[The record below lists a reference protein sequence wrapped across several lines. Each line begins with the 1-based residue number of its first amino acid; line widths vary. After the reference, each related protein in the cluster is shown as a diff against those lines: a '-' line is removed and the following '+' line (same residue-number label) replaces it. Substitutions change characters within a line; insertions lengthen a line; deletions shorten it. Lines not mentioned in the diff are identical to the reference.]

1 LEHLDP
7 GTLEPWN
14 FGTLELW
21 NIGTLEPWNPGTLEH
36 WNPGTLEHWNPGT
49 LNNMRGFI
57 IKEFYH
63 IFRDV
68 RTMIILFG
76 MPVVQILLFGFALT
90 NEIKNARIAV
100 LDYSKDDVTAEI
112 LAKITSSGYFI
123 LEENLVSENQI
134 EDKFRQGKIK
144 QVIIFEDNFAESI
157 ENGKKAGIHIIG
169 DASDPNTANL
179 LANYT
184 QAIIKDYQASLL
196 MSQSAIPVLIT
207 PEPKLLFNPEL
218 KSVFMFVPGIITILL
233 MLVCAMMTSIS
244 IAREKEIG
252 TMEILLVSP
261 LKPIHIILG
270 KVTPYVVLSLINA
283 ISILLLGYF
292 VFGMPMR
299 GNLVLLLLEAILFIF
314 MALSMGILISTISKT
329 QQIALMISLA
339 GLMLPTILLS
349 GFIFPVENMPEV
361 LQIISNLMPSKWF
374 IIIIKGIMLK
384 GVGLQYIWK
393 ETLIIILMTAFF
405 IGLSVRNFKIRLT

>member
-1 LEHLDP
+1 
-7 GTLEPWN
+7 
-14 FGTLELW
+14 
-21 NIGTLEPWNPGTLEH
+21 
-36 WNPGTLEHWNPGT
+36 
-49 LNNMRGFI
+49 MRGFI

-100 LDYSKDDVTAEI
+100 LDYSRDDVTAEI
-112 LAKITSSGYFI
+112 IAKITSSGYFI
-123 LEENLVSENQI
+123 LEENLDSEDQI
-134 EDKFRQGKIK
+134 EDRFRQGKIK
-144 QVIIFEDNFAESI
+144 QVIIFEDNFAENI
-157 ENGKKAGIHIIG
+157 EKGNKAGIHIVG

-179 LANYT
+179 LVNYA
-184 QAIIKDYQASLL
+184 QAIIKDYQADLM
-196 MSQSAIPVLIT
+196 MSQASFPVMIT

-218 KSVFMFVPGIITILL
+218 KSVFMFVPGIITVLL

-244 IAREKEIG
+244 IAREKELG

-261 LKPIHIILG
+261 LKPIQIILG
-270 KVTPYVVLSLINA
+270 KVTPYVVLSIFNA

-299 GNLVLLLLEAILFIF
+299 GNIVLLLLEAILFIF

-349 GFIFPVENMPEV
+349 GFIFPVENMPKV
-361 LQIISNLMPSKWF
+361 LQILSNLMPSKWF

-393 ETLIIILMTAFF
+393 ETLVIILMTSIF
-405 IGLSVRNFKIRLT
+405 IGLSVRNFKIRLA